1 MSESEPAEIT
11 AERDEY
17 FSDLRIVWR
26 PRTSIRPN
34 DYNPNYMDRHKH
46 EELLKSILHNGWT
59 QPIVVNEV
67 DDVIIDGEQRWTVA
81 GWRPDAEGY
90 PPFPDD
96 VTPISEH
103 EALVPDEADYVLID
117 GEVKEDHEVPVGY
130 VPTTAVAKDEVGA
143 KISTIQHNRA
153 SGEHGLDDISNI
165 LTDIMEFDELDF
177 AQDQLGMEQEEID
190 RLVQRTP
197 ATAVGAGR
205 DDTDDFSTTWEP
217 HSETADEQ
225 DEGDKDVSATESV
238 SDDGSET
245 GVTDSEPLER
255 RVYVMSRSEAD
266 IVDAALGEEA
276 PANVLVSLCSYSLD
290 MGWVPDQREFDQAI
304 QEQVDEA
311 AGD

>member
-1 MSESEPAEIT
+1 MSDAVTP
-11 AERDEY
+11 ERDE
-17 FSDLRIVWR
+17 FFADLRIVWR

-59 QPIVVNEV
+59 QPIVINEK
-67 DDVIIDGEQRWTVA
+67 DDVILDGEQRWTVA
-81 GWRPDAEGY
+81 GWRPDADGF
-90 PPFPDD
+90 PPFPAD
-96 VTPISEH
+96 VTPIPEH
-103 EALVPDEADYVLID
+103 EPLVPDRADYVWIE
-117 GEVKEDHEVPVGY
+117 GEVKEGHEVPVGY
-130 VPTTAVAKDEVGA
+130 VPTTSLVKDEVGA

-153 SGEHGLDDISNI
+153 SGEHGLDDISTI

-205 DDTDDFSTTWEP
+205 DDTGDYSPTWEP

-225 DEGDKDVSATESV
+225 EEGSGEVSATDSAGGEESPDP
-238 SDDGSET
+238 SGR
-245 GVTDSEPLER
+245 EPLER
-255 RVYVMSRSEAD
+255 RVYVMSQQEVK
-266 IVDAALGEEA
+266 IVDSALGDDA
-276 PANVLVSLCSYSLD
+276 PANVLVSLCSYAME
-290 MGWVPDQREFDQAI
+290 MGWVPDQREFEQAI
-304 QEQVDEA
+304 QERVDEV